1 MEGPIGASPPSAADL
16 QARIE
21 AERRGL
27 PFLIC
32 RNHTGERLL
41 ELAAGVERVTVGRGE
56 EVDIDLD
63 DGQVSRLHA
72 EIERIGGE
80 WTVSDD
86 GLSRNGSFL
95 NGDRVSGRRRLAD
108 GDVLG
113 FGDSEVIFRSP
124 VPAPGEATAA
134 APDRPEAAQL
144 TQTQRK
150 VLIALCRP
158 FREGSSYATPA
169 TNQQVADEVFLSLD
183 AVKGHLRTLFEK
195 FAVGDLP
202 QNQKR
207 VRLVE
212 LALKS
217 GAISMRDLG

>member
-1 MEGPIGASPPSAADL
+1 MEGPVGASPPSAADL
-16 QARIE
+16 KARIE
-21 AERRGL
+21 AERRGK

-32 RNHTGERLL
+32 RDHAGERLL
-41 ELAAGVERVTVGRGE
+41 TLEAEVERVTVGRGD
-56 EVDIDLD
+56 EVDVTFD
-63 DGQVSRLHA
+63 DEQVSRLHA
-72 EIERIGGE
+72 EVERIAGE

-95 NGDRVSGRRRLAD
+95 NGERVSGRRRLGD
-108 GDVLG
+108 GDVLT
-113 FGDSEVIFRSP
+113 FGDSEVIFR
-124 VPAPGEATAA
+124 APIPPPGDATVA
-134 APDRPEAAQL
+134 APDRPEPAEL

-158 FREGSSYATPA
+158 FRDGSAYATPA